1 MIELMIFGA
10 LLCVLFIGGLIA
22 DYALPRIGFIARF
35 VDNLPMCRE
44 DEEDGC
50 KEARRV

>member
-1 MIELMIFGA
+1 MVELTIITD
-10 LLCVLFIGGLIA
+10 LLGVLFIGGLIA